1 MLTNTAILDVSGA
14 GNEIDNETA
23 FTNSGTLEVLAGGV
37 LALNSDQITNAG
49 GTIQADATA
58 QLTLNGSTV
67 SNGTVTNHGTLDLT
81 GNDKIQTGV
90 LTNTAILDVSGA
102 GNEIDN
108 ETAFTNSGTLEV
120 LAGGVLA
127 LNSDQIT
134 NAGGTIQADATA
146 QLTLNGTTVSNGT
159 VTNYGTLDLTGNDKI
174 QTGVLTNTAILD
186 VSGAGNEIDSE
197 TAFTNSGTLEVLAGG
212 VLALNSDQIT
222 NAGGTIQAD
231 ATAQLTLNGS
241 TVSNGTVTNHGTLD
255 LTGNDKIQTGAL
267 TNTAILDVSGA
278 GNEIDSET
286 AFTNSG
292 TLEVLAGGVLAL
304 NSDQIAN
311 AGGTIQA
318 DATAQ
323 LTLNGTTVSNGTV
336 TNHGTLDLT
345 GNDKIQTGVLT
356 NTAILDVSGAGNEID
371 NETAFTN
378 SGTLEVL
385 AGGVL
390 ALNSDQIANAGG
402 TIQADAT
409 AQLTLN
415 GTTVSNGTVTN
426 HGTLDLTGNDKI
438 QTGVLTNAAILDVSG
453 AGNEIDNETAF
464 TNSGTLEVLAGGVL
478 ALNSDQIANA
488 GGTIQ
493 ADATAQ
499 LTLNGSTINGGTIN
513 DGTVESG
520 ATITI
525 SGSSEIENAVLNNGG
540 VTVDS
545 GQTLTLDNDVVTGT
559 TFTDTASGAIIS
571 VDAGHTLTLS
581 GVLIDGGAVDLGSG
595 AAITISGSS
604 EIENASLNNGGV
616 TVDSGQ
622 TLTLDNDV
630 VTGTTFTDTA
640 SGATISVD
648 AGHTLTLSGV
658 LIDGGAVDLGSGATI
673 TISGS
678 SEIENA
684 SLNNGGVTVDSGQT
698 LTLDNDVVTGTVFTD
713 GGSIVID
720 PTVKLEGGA
729 DITGGG
735 IGTLKIDAG
744 STLDVEQGTGSSHG
758 ATLDGLNVADNGALD
773 VGDVSSGANL
783 TLDDGTSIT
792 GSGTLTIH
800 AGSTLD
806 VDGGTTTINVGGT
819 ITNAGVLEA
828 SNGGTLTIESNVNN
842 SGGTLLAAS
851 GGTLEVKS
859 EISGG
864 SGTIQGGTLQFDEH
878 SNVNVT
884 FDNSHGY
891 GKLVIGDADGD
902 VDSFGGQISGFSG
915 SAPDA
920 AHSDV
925 VELNG
930 FTETCYSVQCI
941 NGNEILTMRDAHGD
955 VISLTFDNFDGK
967 LVVNSSGGDT
977 YIYDPPAGGSKD
989 APPTPPTSAGH
1000 DHIATPADTNG
1011 SGNDHAMTSATGTPP
1026 TGSFGA
1032 GNDSFTFHPNL
1043 GSETQN
1049 TGAQTTELARGI
1061 IQGAEQA
1068 LASIAPQFHQEFA
1081 FDAIHQDAA
1090 TTVDQFHHMVANST
1104 LLH

>member
-1 MLTNTAILDVSGA
+1 MP
-14 GNEIDNETA
+14 
-23 FTNSGTLEVLAGGV
+23 
-37 LALNSDQITNAG
+37 
-49 GTIQADATA
+49 
-58 QLTLNGSTV
+58 
-67 SNGTVTNHGTLDLT
+67 
-81 GNDKIQTGV
+81 
-90 LTNTAILDVSGA
+90 
-102 GNEIDN
+102 
-108 ETAFTNSGTLEV
+108 
-120 LAGGVLA
+120 
-127 LNSDQIT
+127 
-134 NAGGTIQADATA
+134 
-146 QLTLNGTTVSNGT
+146 
-159 VTNYGTLDLTGNDKI
+159 
-174 QTGVLTNTAILD
+174 
-186 VSGAGNEIDSE
+186 
-197 TAFTNSGTLEVLAGG
+197 
-212 VLALNSDQIT
+212 
-222 NAGGTIQAD
+222 
-231 ATAQLTLNGS
+231 
-241 TVSNGTVTNHGTLD
+241 
-255 LTGNDKIQTGAL
+255 
-267 TNTAILDVSGA
+267 
-278 GNEIDSET
+278 
-286 AFTNSG
+286 
-292 TLEVLAGGVLAL
+292 
-304 NSDQIAN
+304 
-311 AGGTIQA
+311 
-318 DATAQ
+318 
-323 LTLNGTTVSNGTV
+323 
-336 TNHGTLDLT
+336 
-345 GNDKIQTGVLT
+345 
-356 NTAILDVSGAGNEID
+356 
-371 NETAFTN
+371 
-378 SGTLEVL
+378 
-385 AGGVL
+385 
-390 ALNSDQIANAGG
+390 
-402 TIQADAT
+402 
-409 AQLTLN
+409 
-415 GTTVSNGTVTN
+415 
-426 HGTLDLTGNDKI
+426 
-438 QTGVLTNAAILDVSG
+438 
-453 AGNEIDNETAF
+453 
-464 TNSGTLEVLAGGVL
+464 
-478 ALNSDQIANA
+478 
-488 GGTIQ
+488 
-493 ADATAQ
+493 
-499 LTLNGSTINGGTIN
+499 
-513 DGTVESG
+513 
-520 ATITI
+520 
-525 SGSSEIENAVLNNGG
+525 VLNNGG

-1090 TTVDQFHHMVANST
+1090 NLAATVDQFHHMVANST